1 MLRRFAPCLLLIL
14 LACVFF
20 APLVLHPAQVLYSDH
35 SDMLAMHLPMKR
47 FLVRSWQ
54 LDGQLPRWCPYS
66 FGGMPFLSDVQVA
79 AFYPLHAP
87 LLWLPEE
94 SVGTAMSWLVLL
106 HVLIAGF
113 NAYAYSRHRGLSTA
127 GSLTTAAG
135 FMFAGKWLLHVLAG
149 GHYIM
154 IPLAWLPL
162 VLLFFERSVV
172 RRSFADAIFAGA
184 LFALLVLGTHPQI
197 TLYAGLVAASWSFC
211 VLRDACPDSSVRTWI
226 SRWLLYGVLASATAV
241 ILSAVQLLPSIEAAA
256 ESSRGIG
263 VPISEVLGVFG
274 YAVRQFFGPQ
284 SPPGWEGSGGFGPV
298 AFTLVLLAPFL
309 QPGRFRWQMGCF
321 AGLIVFS
328 LGGAAVVQWLPGFR
342 LFQIPVR
349 MLLPAAF
356 PAAFLCGVSVDSLVR
371 KTPKPHS
378 YTKLLWLCC
387 GVALAINA
395 LGWPGSFSS
404 DPEKLRAPWWPYA
417 LYWVVDAGCVAVLY
431 WILRDKVARG
441 GLLQRGLLV
450 GCVLAE
456 AWALTWPH
464 VAVRPIDAIYPLNP
478 VVRWLAEARQASAKT
493 GPWRVLDR
501 CVPDAA
507 STTPLGS
514 ALPMFGSVRVEPILG
529 YNSFD
534 VRRYKELLQMVAGET
549 EPLQP
554 RKGLFGFPIS
564 DVFPIAHKSLLDLLG
579 TKYLIQPYPTNLPF
593 PDAEGP
599 GSVNSWRLVEV
610 FEKPGETYSFLP
622 GGMETL
628 PAYAVYENTSAAP
641 RAFMVHDWRQRDQRR
656 PLEELAGTDFRK
668 VVLLE
673 EDAGVPVPT
682 NVKGND
688 AIEFMSTRPD
698 RIELNVKTSEPGF
711 LVLAETAYPGWQC
724 SMDGEQTP
732 IRRADFAFQAVYVPA
747 GTHEVR
753 FEFEPRSLKLGSEL
767 SVAGLAGLA
776 LVLVGGVVGRRGR
789 RKKKTPTDSQA
800 GIGGAKEEA
809 SIN

>member
-1 MLRRFAPCLLLIL
+1 VLRRFAPCLLLIL
-14 LACVFF
+14 LACIFF

-54 LDGQLPRWCPYS
+54 LDGKLPRWCPYS

-113 NAYAYSRHRGLSTA
+113 NAYAYGRHRGLGTP
-127 GSLTTAAG
+127 GSLTAAVG
-135 FMFAGKWLLHVLAG
+135 FMFAGKWLLHILAG

-162 VLLFFERSVV
+162 VLLFFERSVR
-172 RRSFADAIFAGA
+172 RRSFSDAVYAGA
-184 LFALLVLGTHPQI
+184 LFALIVLGTHPQI

-211 VLRDACPDSSVRTWI
+211 VLRDTHRDLPVRSWV
-226 SRWLLYGVLASATAV
+226 SRWLLFGGLVAVTAV
-241 ILSAVQLLPSIEAAA
+241 ILSAVQLMPSIEAAG

-274 YAVRQFFGPQ
+274 LAVREFFGPQ
-284 SPPGWEGSGGFGPV
+284 SPATWEGSGGFGPV
-298 AFTLVLLAPFL
+298 AFTLVLLAPL
-309 QPGRFRWQMGCF
+309 LRPGRFRWQMGCF

-356 PAAFLCGVSVDSLVR
+356 PAAFLCGVSVDSLVQCA
-371 KTPKPHS
+371 PKIHS
-378 YTKLLWLCC
+378 HTKLLWLCC
-387 GVALAINA
+387 GAALAINA
-395 LGWPGSFSS
+395 LAWPYPFLS
-404 DPEKLRAPWWPYA
+404 DPEKLHAPLRPYV
-417 LYWVVDAGCVAVLY
+417 LYWSVEAGCVAVLC
-431 WILRDKVARG
+431 WILRDKIARG
-441 GLLQRGLLV
+441 GLLQRGLLL

-464 VAVRPIDAIYPLNP
+464 VAVRPIDSIYPLNP
-478 VVRWLAEARQASAKT
+478 VVRRLAEARQASTAT

-534 VRRYKELLQMVAGET
+534 VRRYKELLQMIAGET

-554 RKGLFGFPIS
+554 RSGLFGFPIS

-579 TKYLIQPYPTNLPF
+579 TKYLIQPYQTSLPF
-593 PDAEGP
+593 PDPEGP
-599 GSVNSWRLVEV
+599 GSAGSWQLIEV
-610 FEKPGETYSFLP
+610 FEKPGETYSFLT

-628 PAYAVYENTSAAP
+628 PAYALYENMSAAP
-641 RAFMVHDWRQRDQRR
+641 RAFMVHDWRQRDRHR
-656 PLEELAGTDFRK
+656 TPEEMAETDFRK
-668 VVLLE
+668 VLLLE
-673 EDAGVPVPT
+673 EDSGVPAP
-682 NVKGND
+682 NSSKGND
-688 AIEFMSTRPD
+688 VVEFVSTRPD
-698 RIELNVKTSEPGF
+698 RIQLHVKTSDPGF

-724 SMDGEQTP
+724 SIDGSRST
-732 IRRADFAFQAVYVPA
+732 IRRADFALQAVYVPA
-747 GTHEVR
+747 GTHEVI
-753 FEFEPRSLKLGSEL
+753 FEFQPRSLKLGSVL
-767 SVAGLAGLA
+767 SASGMAGILLVFAGGIL
-776 LVLVGGVVGRRGR
+776 RG
-789 RKKKTPTDSQA
+789 RKKKTPTDSQT

-809 SIN
+809 GIN